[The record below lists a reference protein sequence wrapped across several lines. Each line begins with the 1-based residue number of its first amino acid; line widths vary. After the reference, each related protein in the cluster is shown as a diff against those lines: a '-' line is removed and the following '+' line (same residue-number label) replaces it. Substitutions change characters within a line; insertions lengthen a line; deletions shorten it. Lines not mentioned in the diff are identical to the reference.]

1 MNTSGSTITLKSYSM
16 KPIFNLISYLLSFIV
31 IPVVAILYT
40 IILILFGI
48 AELFNYLFNK
58 YENKRMQLLRKILQ
72 PFEQK

>member
-1 MNTSGSTITLKSYSM
+1 M
-16 KPIFNLISYLLSFIV
+16 KPIIDLISYLLSFIV

-40 IILILFGI
+40 IILVLFGI
-48 AELFNYLFNK
+48 AELFNYLFTK

>member
-1 MNTSGSTITLKSYSM
+1 M

-31 IPVVAILYT
+31 IPVIAILYT

-58 YENKRMQLLRKILQ
+58 YENKRMRLLHKILQ

>member
-1 MNTSGSTITLKSYSM
+1 M
-16 KPIFNLISYLLSFIV
+16 KPIIDLISYLLSFIV

-40 IILILFGI
+40 IILVLFGI

-58 YENKRMQLLRKILQ
+58 YENKRLRILRKILQ

>member
-1 MNTSGSTITLKSYSM
+1 M
-16 KPIFNLISYLLSFIV
+16 KPIIDLISYLLSFIV
-31 IPVVAILYT
+31 IPVIAILYT

-58 YENKRMQLLRKILQ
+58 YENKRLQLLRKILQ

>member
-1 MNTSGSTITLKSYSM
+1 M
-16 KPIFNLISYLLSFIV
+16 KPIIDLISYLLSFIV
-31 IPVVAILYT
+31 IPVIAILYT

-58 YENKRMQLLRKILQ
+58 YENKRMRLLHKILQ